1 LDELADEVA
10 NGGKKIVNP
19 AHCDVCKVVET
30 VTSMNDTKAGALN
43 KQMSQ
48 KSRKH

>member
-19 AHCDVCKVVET
+19 AHCDIFKT
-30 VTSMNDTKAGALN
+30 VTSMNDTKAGALS

-48 KSRKH
+48 KFRKH